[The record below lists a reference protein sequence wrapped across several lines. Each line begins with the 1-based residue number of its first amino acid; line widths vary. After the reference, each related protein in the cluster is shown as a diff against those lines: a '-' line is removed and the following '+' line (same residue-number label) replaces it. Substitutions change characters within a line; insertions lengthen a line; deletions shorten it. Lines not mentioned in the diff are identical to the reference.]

1 MKYEPIK
8 TNHKVAINSDSFSL
22 SRKIV
27 TFNERN
33 ESSHSSHDARIY

>member
-1 MKYEPIK
+1 MNYEWVK
-8 TNHKVAINSDSFSL
+8 VNHKVAINSDFFSL